1 MPDGHILY
9 SRKRWEFAMK
19 LDGTI
24 KILLAIAVLFLGMI
38 ALRPLVQPAPVFA
51 QAGEGH
57 KFYVEPGTTMLRKP
71 DGTSQVYGKVF
82 IDMNTGDVW
91 GFPTNTTDPYPS
103 NPTSSTPPKS
113 HPMYLG
119 RFVLSDAVLK

>member
-1 MPDGHILY
+1 
-9 SRKRWEFAMK
+9 MK
-19 LDGTI
+19 IDWMV
-24 KILLAIAVLFLGMI
+24 KISLAFAVLFLGTI
-38 ALRPLVQPAPVFA
+38 ALRPLLEPAPVMA
-51 QAGEGH
+51 QTSEGR

-71 DGTSQVYGKVF
+71 DGSMQVYGKVF

>member
-1 MPDGHILY
+1 
-9 SRKRWEFAMK
+9 MK

-24 KILLAIAVLFLGMI
+24 KILLAMAVLFLGMI
-38 ALRPLVQPAPVFA
+38 ALRPLLEPAPVMA
-51 QAGEGH
+51 QADQGQ

-71 DGTSQVYGKVF
+71 DGTAQVYGKVF

-91 GFPTNTTDPYPS
+91 GFPTNTHRPYPS
-103 NPTSSTPPKS
+103 NPASSTPPKS

-119 RFVLSDAVLK
+119 QICAE

>member
-1 MPDGHILY
+1 
-9 SRKRWEFAMK
+9 MK
-19 LDGTI
+19 LDRFVKT
-24 KILLAIAVLFLGMI
+24 LLFMAVLFLGII
-38 ALRPLVQPAPVFA
+38 ALRPLAQPAAVLA
-51 QAGEGH
+51 QNNENSH
-57 KFYVEPGTTMLRKP
+57 FYVEPGTTMLRKP
-71 DGTSQVYGKVF
+71 DGTGQVYGKVF

-119 RFVLSDAVLK
+119 RFVLTDAVPK

>member
-1 MPDGHILY
+1 
-9 SRKRWEFAMK
+9 MK
-19 LDGTI
+19 LDWTI

-38 ALRPLVQPAPVFA
+38 ALRPLLEPAPVMA
-51 QAGEGH
+51 QADQPQ

-113 HPMYLG
+113 RPMYLG